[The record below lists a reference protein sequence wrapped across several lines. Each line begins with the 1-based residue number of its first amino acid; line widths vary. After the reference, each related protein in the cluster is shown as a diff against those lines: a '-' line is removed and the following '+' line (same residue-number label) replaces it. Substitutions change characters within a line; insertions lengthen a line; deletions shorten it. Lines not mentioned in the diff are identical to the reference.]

1 MSVDATRWAWG
12 LEIKPTAKLVLL
24 SMADRAGEGN
34 ECWPSI
40 TRLISDTCL
49 DRKTVISAI
58 KELESLGFLR
68 VLRITGNGN
77 KYQLVGVLCRETSP
91 KNGTATSSENGTSGK
106 YTPVPKTE
114 PHQSQKRDDHQYQKR
129 DTEPTIEPKK
139 NRNTN
144 TTNSDVRKPDGVSD
158 QVWQDF
164 KKLRKAKKAAIT
176 ETAIIGI
183 RREADKA
190 RMSLEEA
197 LSTCCERG
205 WVGFKSEWVH
215 KEIIQSKNKVEES
228 YQERAS
234 RVAAER
240 MAEFAPGVARKI
252 SRFDAETVDDA
263 GVGNVIAIES
273 D

>member
-1 MSVDATRWAWG
+1 MSVDATRWAWS

-24 SMADRAGEGN
+24 SMADRAGEGH

-68 VLRITGNGN
+68 VLRVNGNGN
-77 KYQLVGVLCRETSP
+77 KYQLVGVLCRYTST
-91 KNGTATSSENGTSGK
+91 KNGTATSDENGTSGK
-106 YTPVPKTE
+106 YTPVPKTA
-114 PHQSQKRDDHQYQKR
+114 PPQYQKRDDHQYQKR

-144 TTNSDVRKPDGVSD
+144 TTHSEVLKPGGVSD

-164 KKLRKAKKAAIT
+164 QKLRKAKKAAIT
-176 ETAIIGI
+176 ETAINGI

-190 RMSLEEA
+190 RMTLEE
-197 LSTCCERG
+197 SMSMCCERG
-205 WVGFKSEWVH
+205 WAGFKAEWVH
-215 KEIIQSKNKVEES
+215 KEINQITES